1 MTQEDFNLALMG
13 LLPETPLGR
22 IVQIR
27 TEKDANKIK
36 KMGEWEKEKRL
47 EWQEFKLKKEINRQL
62 KMTKNEREA
71 MIQAEAKKDDALF
84 RAIASL

>member
-22 IVQIR
+22 IVQVR
-27 TEKDANKIK
+27 TEKDTKKIQA
-36 KMGEWEKEKRL
+36 MSPWEKEKRL
-47 EWQEFKLKKEINRQL
+47 EWQEFKIKKELNKQL
-62 KMTKNEREA
+62 KMTNQQREA
-71 MIQAEAKKDDALF
+71 IIQEQARKDDALF